1 VPSSTDPIARLRRWL
16 AAARRQRDPL
26 FETMALATSG
36 RDRAPSVRF
45 VLLAHCD
52 ARGLTFCCSSASRKA
67 VELAASPHAAVA
79 FYWQRFARQARV
91 EGPVEQ
97 ISSAE
102 VERYWKAYS
111 REAQL
116 ATWAAEEECDTEV
129 SRAAFVRAYGRT
141 ARRFAR
147 RSPPLPSGW
156 CGYRVLPVA
165 IEFWEERVRHLH
177 ERERFE
183 RSRRGWTRRHLV
195 P

>member
-1 VPSSTDPIARLRRWL
+1 MPASTDPIARLRRWL
-16 AAARRQRDPL
+16 AAARRRRDPL
-26 FETMALATSG
+26 SETMALATSG

-52 ARGLTFCCSSASRKA
+52 ARGLAFCCSRASRKA
-67 VELAASPHAAVA
+67 IELAASPHAAVA

-102 VERYWKAYS
+102 VERYWNSYS

-116 ATWAAEEECDTEV
+116 ATWAAQEECDTEV
-129 SRAAFVRAYGRT
+129 SRDAFVRAYSRA

-147 RSPPLPSGW
+147 SSVPRPSGW
-156 CGYRVLPVA
+156 CGYRLVPVA
-165 IEFWEERVRHLH
+165 IEFWEERARHLH

-183 RSRRGWTRRHLV
+183 RLRRGWSRRHLV

>member
-1 VPSSTDPIARLRRWL
+1 MPASTDPIARLRRWL
-16 AAARRQRDPL
+16 AAARRRGDPL
-26 FETMALATSG
+26 SETMALATSA

-52 ARGLTFCCSSASRKA
+52 ARGLAFCCSRASRKA
-67 VELAASPHAAVA
+67 IELAASPRAAVA
-79 FYWQRFARQARV
+79 FYWQRLARQARV
-91 EGPVEQ
+91 EGPVER

-102 VERYWKAYS
+102 VERYWNSYS

-116 ATWAAEEECDTEV
+116 ATWAAQECDTEV
-129 SRAAFVRAYGRT
+129 SRDAFVRAYGRA

-147 RSPPLPSGW
+147 SSVPRPDGW
-156 CGYRVLPVA
+156 CGYLLVPVA
-165 IEFWEERVRHLH
+165 LEFWEQRLGHLH

-183 RSRRGWTRRHLV
+183 RLRRGWSRRHLV